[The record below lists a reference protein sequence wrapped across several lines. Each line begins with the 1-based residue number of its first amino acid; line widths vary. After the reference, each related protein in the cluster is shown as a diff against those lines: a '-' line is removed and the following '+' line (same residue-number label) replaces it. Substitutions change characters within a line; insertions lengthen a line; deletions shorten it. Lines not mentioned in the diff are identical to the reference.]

1 MWQWRKTVRLTLPVI
16 TLGLFSV
23 SLHAQIDK
31 QIPRPK
37 KYLQAA
43 VYDSAAGIKMYEKL
57 NVALGGDSVRYTIK
71 GYACTDWVDDFY
83 ENGQVLHHGYYVQGQ
98 LKTYKNFYDNGQVER
113 HFRLLTLSSYQM
125 TLYWQSGK
133 VRSDVAYVDGQ
144 ANKTSEYYENGN
156 AEFFEEYSKKN
167 DYLIT
172 RKFFYENGWPQRTTE
187 LLDPKRR
194 RYQFKEFHQNG
205 QLEEEGILIY
215 HRDVDDLI
223 KDGTWKT
230 YDETGKLI
238 LIQEF
243 SVGQL
248 SSEKKM

>member
-1 MWQWRKTVRLTLPVI
+1 MWQLRKTVRLMFPVI
-16 TLGLFSV
+16 LSGLFAV

-31 QIPRPK
+31 QVPRAK
-37 KYLQAA
+37 KYVQAA

-83 ENGQVLHHGYYVQGQ
+83 ENGQLVHHGYYVQGQ

-167 DYLIT
+167 DYLVT
-172 RKFFYENGWPQRTTE
+172 RKFFFENGWAQRTTE
-187 LLDPKRR
+187 LLDAKRR
-194 RYQFKEFHQNG
+194 KYQFKEFHENG